1 MSQPV
6 PPPNTPPSIPGSPPA
21 APGQPVPPYDAAP
34 PPYDAAPPLG
44 YAAPPPYGYG
54 YPPPPPLP
62 GPPPELVADLGKRF
76 LAKLVDGLLTA
87 VLIVAVLAPTAAY
100 LDTGPE
106 GPGAVLGGLLIAL
119 TLLFGIFLYDPILT
133 ATGGTVG
140 KRLLGLRVARL
151 ETGEPVGFG
160 AALGRHLMATLI
172 NYLTC
177 VPLAYLWVTWD
188 KPHRQGLHDKIVRT
202 VVVRTR

>member
-6 PPPNTPPSIPGSPPA
+6 PPPNVPPSTPGFPPA
-21 APGQPVPPYDAAP
+21 AGQPVPPYDAAP
-34 PPYDAAPPLG
+34 PPG

-62 GPPPELVADLGKRF
+62 GPPPELVAAPGKRF

-119 TLLFGIFLYDPILT
+119 TLLFGVFLYDPILT

-151 ETGEPVGFG
+151 ETGQPVGFG
-160 AALGRHLMATLI
+160 TALGRHLMATLI